1 MTTTR
6 AHHEDTSN
14 DPAFAALGDEEFVS
28 LTTFRRSGERVS
40 SPMWV
45 ARDSDALVMFT
56 PQVSGKVKRLRNDPC
71 VELRPCGRFGR
82 VEVGVEPV
90 ACVAEVLTDEASL
103 ERVSGLLRRKYG
115 LAYPVIMGIE
125 RLVKFGPEKRFALRI
140 TRA

>member
-28 LTTFRRSGERVS
+28 LSTFRRSGVRVS

-45 ARDSDALVMFT
+45 ARDADALVMFT
-56 PQVSGKVKRLRNDPC
+56 PQASGKVKRLRNDPC

-82 VEVGVEPV
+82 VEDGVSFE
-90 ACVAEVLTDEASL
+90 E
-103 ERVSGLLRRKYG
+103 
-115 LAYPVIMGIE
+115 IGIE
-125 RLVKFGPEKRFALRI
+125 AVWVIGSLVICASVVVHGISAMPLTKLYRRLSRS
-140 TRA
+140 T

>member
-28 LTTFRRSGERVS
+28 LSTFRRSGVRVS

-45 ARDSDALVMFT
+45 ARDADALVMFT
-56 PQVSGKVKRLRNDPC
+56 PQASGKVKRLRNDPC

-82 VEVGVEPV
+82 VEDGVSFE
-90 ACVAEVLTDEASL
+90 ET
-103 ERVSGLLRRKYG
+103 
-115 LAYPVIMGIE
+115 GIE
-125 RLVKFGPEKRFALRI
+125 AVWVIGSLVICASVVVHGISAMPLTKLYRRLSRS
-140 TRA
+140 T

>member
-28 LTTFRRSGERVS
+28 LSTFRRSGVRVS

-45 ARDSDALVMFT
+45 ARDADALVMFT
-56 PQVSGKVKRLRNDPC
+56 PQASGKVKRLRNDPC

-82 VEVGVEPV
+82 VEDGVSFE
-90 ACVAEVLTDEASL
+90 E
-103 ERVSGLLRRKYG
+103 
-115 LAYPVIMGIE
+115 IGIE
-125 RLVKFGPEKRFALRI
+125 AVWVIGSLVICASVVVHGISAMPLTKLYGRLSRS
-140 TRA
+140 T